1 MSKNKLED
9 VFVAN
14 GQPSVTYT
22 SREKYETDVKNSL
35 KRNGKLIYLAG
46 PSKNGKSVLAI
57 HVAKDRERIFVP
69 CGSIGSKEDFF
80 DFIYQEIMIPSETTV
95 TNGTSNTSTTM
106 VKATLSF
113 KLRQVIASFSGGLMG
128 GFQDAENVNNSTVH
142 KYSNSSKSAILSK
155 VISTSDLILIL
166 DDFHYLN
173 DGLQQEILQI
183 LKGWITNKNSIIV
196 TTVKHRESD
205 IIRMVPEM
213 KGRVNVIKIAEWEKE
228 DLEKIVSNGEVGLNF
243 EFSLDLKQK
252 ILNESYKNPMLVQE
266 ISYKICE
273 KMDILEKLDTK
284 KEVDLDEKDFSE
296 VLSEIASSMGDE
308 EVISYFEKG
317 KDSKGTKRNQ
327 YKFSDGYKRDIY
339 QAILY
344 YLKEYVSMKAIST
357 EEITTKLHALMVD
370 ETIKLPNLKS
380 SVKSTLTHINDID
393 DKYAERSNVKTKV
406 IDFDEEKKSLYILDP
421 FFAFYLKWGYIE
433 NLEKY

>member
-1 MSKNKLED
+1 MTKNKLED

-22 SREKYETDVKNSL
+22 SREKYEIEVRKAL

-46 PSKNGKSVLAI
+46 SSKNGKSVLAI
-57 HVAKDRERIFVP
+57 HVAKDKEQIFVP
-69 CGSIGSKEDFF
+69 CGSISSKEDFF
-80 DFIYQEIMIPSETTV
+80 NFIYQEIMLPSETTV
-95 TNGTSNTSTTM
+95 THGTSDTSTTT
-106 VKATLSF
+106 VRATLRF
-113 KLRQVIASFSGGLMG
+113 KIQQLIASISGDLTS
-128 GFQDAENVNNSTVH
+128 GFQGAENVNNSTTH
-142 KYSNSSKSAILSK
+142 KYLNPSPSAILSN
-155 VISTSDLILIL
+155 VIPASDLILIL
-166 DDFHYLN
+166 DDFHYLG
-173 DGLQQEILQI
+173 DELQQEILQI

-213 KGRVNVIKIAEWEKE
+213 KGRVKVIKIAEWANE
-228 DLEKIVSNGEVGLNF
+228 DLEKIVINGEEGLNF
-243 EFSLDLKQK
+243 EFSLGVKQK
-252 ILNESYKNPMLVQE
+252 ILNESYQNPMLVQE
-266 ISYKICE
+266 ISYNICE
-273 KMDILEKLDTK
+273 KMDILEELDTK
-284 KEVDLDEKDFSE
+284 KEVDLDEEDFSE

-327 YKFSDGYKRDIY
+327 YKFLDGYKRDIY

-344 YLKEYVSMKAIST
+344 YLKENVSMEAIST
-357 EEITTKLHALMVD
+357 DEIATKLHGLMVN
-370 ETIKLPNLKS
+370 ERIKLPNLKS
-380 SVKSTLTHINDID
+380 SVKNTLNHINDID

-433 NLEKY
+433 KY